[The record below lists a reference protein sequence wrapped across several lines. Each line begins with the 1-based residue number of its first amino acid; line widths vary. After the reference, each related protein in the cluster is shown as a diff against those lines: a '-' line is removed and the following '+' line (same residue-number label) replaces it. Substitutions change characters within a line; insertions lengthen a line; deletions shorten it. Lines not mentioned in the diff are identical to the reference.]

1 MNPHSE
7 KLSPPSIDITFDF
20 RTDTPPGR
28 DPDAFSPTL
37 RRYHKLLWSKP
48 LPCGA
53 RFELDDTIPKSYL
66 HHRSEA
72 GEFFL
77 SSDAVIPA
85 FRKNSRISKF
95 RELRPVEEELGAFT
109 KVEYTIGGMMIFPGN
124 RIDGKATINGA
135 RGFHPRIKDRFDLTL
150 ECIRRHYCGECS
162 PLSDTLARYEDFFRL
177 FGDFRGYVGFFL
189 LQDFV
194 TNDCS
199 MVKFMVPFDDF
210 SQSPIPA
217 SDEAYIAYL
226 RLAVNLTEVRNR
238 RILDSG
244 LTVINE

>member
-7 KLSPPSIDITFDF
+7 KLGPPSIDITFDF

-53 RFELDDTIPKSYL
+53 RFELDDTTPSSYL

-77 SSDAVIPA
+77 SSDAVIPS
-85 FRKNSRISKF
+85 FRKDSRISKF
-95 RELRPVEEELGAFT
+95 REQRQVEEELGAFT
-109 KVEYTIGGMMIFPGN
+109 KIGYTIGGMMIFPGN
-124 RIDGKATINGA
+124 RIDRKATINTA

-150 ECIRRHYCGECS
+150 ECIRRLYCGEHS
-162 PLSDTLARYEDFFRL
+162 PLSGTFARYADFFSL
-177 FGDFRGYVGFFL
+177 FGDFRGYVDFFL

-194 TNDCS
+194 TDDCS
-199 MVKFMVPFDDF
+199 TVSFMMPFEDF
-210 SQSPIPA
+210 NKSPVPA
-217 SDEAYIAYL
+217 SVEAYVDYL
-226 RLAVNLTEVRNR
+226 RRAVKLTEARNQ
-238 RILDSG
+238 RILARESDC
-244 LTVINE
+244 